1 MIQIKLKRWDHTRL
15 IRLTAAP
22 LLALLVSICADTSVF
37 AITTNTISV
46 SPNPVCLGQPVTV
59 TVSGG
64 CVAYL
69 EPNPAASVGGIAV
82 SLISN
87 LSGAWTNS
95 CTPTNAG
102 VISVSASDSC
112 SDVFI
117 PTNLY
122 VVQLTSL
129 SVSNATAIEPTNATD
144 YGAVKTTGTNDFVI
158 VQANVTPAL
167 SNAQSLVTE
176 TGGTAVPGTN
186 SLFQWEVTQTNSA
199 KTAFNVICCTTNL
212 TDNIWIIWSTIS
224 ILTNGTNP
232 ADAPSFVTGGELNEL
247 GTVFYT
253 NSNGNTY
260 AAGQICAMASITPA
274 GINRII
280 TNNWDF
286 TQMKITYAFADG
298 VAVPDATHT
307 SWTNDGPGNAFK
319 NIIPDS
325 GDKIYGIDGPLLPA
339 AGQDSAEV
347 YYNFYDFITWNSK
360 ICCDTNNYWHWQG
373 RWKINQNPQV
383 TFTDLGTGL
392 ATLRTNAF
400 YPPP

>member
-224 ILTNGTNP
+224 ILTNGANP
-232 ADAPSFVTGGELNEL
+232 SPLSFVNAGEANNL
-247 GTVFYT
+247 GVQYY
-253 NSNGNTY
+253 SGSSV
-260 AAGQICAMASITPA
+260 AAGQICAVATITPA
-274 GINRII
+274 GIHSII
-280 TNNWDF
+280 TNGWDVF
-286 TQMKITYAFADG
+286 QKRMSHDFDNGSQSTTYYDS
-298 VAVPDATHT
+298 TWQ
-307 SWTNDGPGNAFK
+307 SDGPGSAFK
-319 NIIPDS
+319 TNVPDTN
-325 GDKIYGIDGPLLPA
+325 DKLYTIDGPNIA
-339 AGQDSAEV
+339 SFGNSDSSET
-347 YYNFYDFITWNSK
+347 YNNFYDFITWNSQ
-360 ICCDTNNYWHWQG
+360 ICCDTNNFWHWQG
-373 RWKINQNPQV
+373 RWKINQTPQV
-383 TFTDLGTGL
+383 TYAGVGTGTI
-392 ATLRTNAF
+392 TLPTSSY